1 MTSQQDKATAF
12 HALHVK
18 GDPVILF
25 NIWDAG
31 SAKAV
36 EKAGAK
42 ALATGSRSV
51 AGALGFDDGEALPM
65 LDALANA
72 ARIVA
77 ATDLPLTLDF
87 EGGYATSP
95 ADVAANVSQALD
107 TGVIGFNFEDQILG
121 SAELYSIEDQ
131 AARIAAIRK
140 ASAANGV
147 NAFINART
155 DIFLKAPRD
164 THDSSMVDL
173 AIARCLAYG
182 DAGASG
188 FFIPGLVNLD
198 LVAKICDASPL
209 PVNVMMFPDIT
220 SKAELAA
227 LGVARISHG
236 PFPWY
241 QAMAF
246 VEENAR
252 AALGG

>member
-1 MTSQQDKATAF
+1 MTSQQDKAAAF

-18 GDPVILF
+18 GDPVVLF

-51 AGALGFDDGEALPM
+51 AGALGFDDGEAIPLE
-65 LDALANA
+65 AVIANVS
-72 ARIVA
+72 RIVA
-77 ATDLPLTLDF
+77 ASELPVTLDF
-87 EGGYATSP
+87 EGAYARSP
-95 ADVAANVSQALD
+95 EDVAINVAKVLE
-107 TGVIGFNFEDQILG
+107 TGVIGFNFEDQIVG
-121 SAELYSIEDQ
+121 SAELYTIPDQ
-131 AARIAAIRK
+131 AARIAAIAK

-164 THDSSMVDL
+164 THNSDMAEH
-173 AIARCLAYG
+173 AIARCLAYA

-188 FFIPGLVNLD
+188 FFIPGLFDEALIAQIV
-198 LVAKICDASPL
+198 DASPL
-209 PVNVMMFPDIT
+209 PINVMMFPDMA
-220 SKAELAA
+220 SKAKLAA
-227 LGVARISHG
+227 IGVSRISHG
-236 PFPWY
+236 PFPWFH
-241 QAMAF
+241 AMAF

-252 AALGG
+252 AALEG

>member
-1 MTSQQDKATAF
+1 MPSQHDKATAF

-25 NIWDAG
+25 NAWDAG

-65 LDALANA
+65 SDALANT

-107 TGVIGFNFEDQILG
+107 TGVIGFNFEDQIVG

-131 AARIAAIRK
+131 AARIAAILK
-140 ASAANGV
+140 ASIANGV

-155 DIFLKAPRD
+155 DIFLKAHRD
-164 THDSSMVDL
+164 THDASMVEH
-173 AIARCLAYG
+173 AIARCLAYE

-209 PVNVMMFPDIT
+209 PVNVMMFPDMT

-227 LGVARISHG
+227 LGVARISYG